1 MAWKAGKM
9 VNLLLV
15 RRLDSTLQSVAMYM
29 QTSVGRSAVK
39 RTPDA
44 PKGAPSPC
52 GQGASTLLTAAPS
65 GCMHNDVF
73 LKVFADKRFAYG
85 IPDKLWVWL
94 NI

>member
-52 GQGASTLLTAAPS
+52 GQGASTLLTAFLPT
-65 GCMHNDVF
+65 DVF